1 MNRRLWR
8 RAMALTLVTAMTA
21 GLAACGGGS
30 GSNGGGSTSSKGE
43 QHYFKATYLSD
54 LPENFNDNVN
64 KVTFK
69 GDVMYYGGYDDN
81 YDSYGIYSYNIV
93 SKETATLYTQGEEK
107 NSNDGSY
114 SSVSD
119 FAVGEDGSVYLMLYN
134 SVVDES
140 SLGDKY
146 DNATLDD
153 VLQFLQDEW
162 GYSEEDAQST
172 WDDAYAGT
180 YTDENGNLAG
190 IDVEFAREAFHR
202 MGYKPVFVNI
212 DWENKKNLVE
222 QGKIDCIWAC
232 FSVTGRENDYHW
244 AGPYMLSRQVIAV
257 NDSSKINKLSDLKN
271 KIIAVQSTTK
281 PEELFLKQT
290 DPKIPKVKQ
299 VYSMENREL
308 IYTSLS
314 RGYVDAIAAHEISI
328 RQYMSDF
335 EAKYRILDEDILETG
350 IGVAF
355 AKNDK
360 RGIEKELSKTLK
372 AMVKDGSAKKILQKY
387 VPDAE
392 KYLEV
397 NSLER

>member
-1 MNRRLWR
+1 MIAGILLVGIIAVN
-8 RAMALTLVTAMTA
+8 LTGCKHTD
-21 GLAACGGGS
+21 
-30 GSNGGGSTSSKGE
+30 SSKKETEKPVITLG
-43 QHYFKATYLSD
+43 S
-54 LPENFNDNVN
+54 
-64 KVTFK
+64 
-69 GDVMYYGGYDDN
+69 DN
-81 YDSYGIYSYNIV
+81 YPPYNY
-93 SKETATLYTQGEEK
+93 L
-107 NSNDGSY
+107 N
-114 SSVSD
+114 
-119 FAVGEDGSVYLMLYN
+119 EDGVP
-134 SVVDES
+134 
-140 SLGDKY
+140 
-146 DNATLDD
+146 T
-153 VLQFLQDEW
+153 
-162 GYSEEDAQST
+162 
-172 WDDAYAGT
+172 
-180 YTDENGNLAG
+180 G
-190 IDVEFAREAFHR
+190 IDVELATEAFKR
-202 MGYKPVFVNI
+202 MGYQVDVVQIN
-212 DWENKKNLVE
+212 WEKKKELVE
-222 QGKIDCIWAC
+222 SGEIDCIMGC
-232 FSVTGRENDYHW
+232 FSMEGRLDDYRW
-244 AGPYMLSRQVIAV
+244 AGPYIASRQVVAV
-257 NDSSKINKLSDLKN
+257 NENSDIYKLSDLEGKN
-271 KIIAVQSTTK
+271 LAVQSTTK

>member
-1 MNRRLWR
+1 MQLKKL
-8 RAMALTLVTAMTA
+8 MIEVMVFFVLGCFLC
-21 GLAACGGGS
+21 ACGKTKDQTRKTTKDANKEIMIGG
-30 GSNGGGSTSSKGE
+30 
-43 QHYFKATYLSD
+43 
-54 LPENFNDNVN
+54 
-64 KVTFK
+64 
-69 GDVMYYGGYDDN
+69 DN
-81 YDSYGIYSYNIV
+81 YPPFN
-93 SKETATLYTQGEEK
+93 
-107 NSNDGSY
+107 
-114 SSVSD
+114 
-119 FAVGEDGSVYLMLYN
+119 
-134 SVVDES
+134 
-140 SLGDKY
+140 
-146 DNATLDD
+146 
-153 VLQFLQDEW
+153 
-162 GYSEEDAQST
+162 
-172 WDDAYAGT
+172 
-180 YTDENGNLAG
+180 YTDENGNMA
-190 IDVEFAREAFHR
+190 
-202 MGYKPVFVNI
+202 VNI
-212 DWENKKNLVE
+212 EWENKKNLVE

>member
-1 MNRRLWR
+1 MQLKKL
-8 RAMALTLVTAMTA
+8 MIEVMVFFVLGCFLC
-21 GLAACGGGS
+21 ACGKTKDQTRKTTKDANKEIMIGG
-30 GSNGGGSTSSKGE
+30 
-43 QHYFKATYLSD
+43 
-54 LPENFNDNVN
+54 
-64 KVTFK
+64 
-69 GDVMYYGGYDDN
+69 DN
-81 YDSYGIYSYNIV
+81 YPPFN
-93 SKETATLYTQGEEK
+93 
-107 NSNDGSY
+107 
-114 SSVSD
+114 
-119 FAVGEDGSVYLMLYN
+119 
-134 SVVDES
+134 
-140 SLGDKY
+140 
-146 DNATLDD
+146 
-153 VLQFLQDEW
+153 
-162 GYSEEDAQST
+162 
-172 WDDAYAGT
+172 

-202 MGYKPVFVNI
+202 M
-212 DWENKKNLVE
+212 
-222 QGKIDCIWAC
+222 
-232 FSVTGRENDYHW
+232 
-244 AGPYMLSRQVIAV
+244 

-290 DPKIPKVKQ
+290 DSKIPKVKQ

>member
-1 MNRRLWR
+1 MQLKKL
-8 RAMALTLVTAMTA
+8 MIEVMVFFVLGCFLC
-21 GLAACGGGS
+21 ACGKTKDQTRKTTKDANKEIMIGG
-30 GSNGGGSTSSKGE
+30 
-43 QHYFKATYLSD
+43 
-54 LPENFNDNVN
+54 
-64 KVTFK
+64 
-69 GDVMYYGGYDDN
+69 DN
-81 YDSYGIYSYNIV
+81 YPPFN
-93 SKETATLYTQGEEK
+93 
-107 NSNDGSY
+107 
-114 SSVSD
+114 
-119 FAVGEDGSVYLMLYN
+119 
-134 SVVDES
+134 
-140 SLGDKY
+140 
-146 DNATLDD
+146 
-153 VLQFLQDEW
+153 
-162 GYSEEDAQST
+162 
-172 WDDAYAGT
+172 
-180 YTDENGNLAG
+180 YTDENGNMAG

-202 MGYKPVFVNI
+202 MGYKPGFVNI
-212 DWENKKNLVE
+212 DWENKKNL
-222 QGKIDCIWAC
+222 
-232 FSVTGRENDYHW
+232 

-290 DPKIPKVKQ
+290 APKIPKVKQ